1 MGTHLPDPHLV
12 LVGEGKRM
20 RHIKVRSL
28 EDANHPALEQ
38 LMEEAWKDAPHSIAT
53 LHKKTG

>member
-1 MGTHLPDPHLV
+1 V
-12 LVGEGKRM
+12 KENECV
-20 RHIKVRSL
+20 IVKVRSL

-38 LMEEAWKDAPHSIAT
+38 LVKEAWKDAAHSIAN